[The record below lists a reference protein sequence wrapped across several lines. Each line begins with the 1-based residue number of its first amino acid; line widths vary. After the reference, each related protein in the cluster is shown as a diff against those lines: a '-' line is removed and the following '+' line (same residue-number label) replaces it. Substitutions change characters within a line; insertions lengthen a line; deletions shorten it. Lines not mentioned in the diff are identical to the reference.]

1 MTHGAIAACGCQKIL
16 RERHRFTHRHDNS
29 TFGELALPRPHGR
42 THIAQLCFMRRSAA
56 WPGFQVSRMTDQIS
70 TFADPF
76 PKATQEGWMK
86 LVDGVLK
93 GKDFAKTLIGK
104 TYDGIAVQPL
114 YPRAEGAA
122 HAGARAQGGAWGVVQ
137 RIDIPEAELA
147 NAQALDDLENGA
159 TGLDLVL
166 AGSAEAR
173 GCGLSAET
181 AATFDKAVAGI
192 YLDLCAIRL
201 SGGRRTRAAAASFA
215 AMADKRGLGLDR
227 INLTVCYDPVG
238 ILAARGRLS
247 APWSMFE
254 DRIADLVFGLS
265 ARGHRGVALTADG
278 RTFHEAGASDA
289 QELAAVLASLVQY
302 LRVLEQAGLSLDA
315 ARERIGAVLVADA
328 DQFGTIAKFRALRQ
342 LWVRVE
348 AACKLA
354 PKPLQI
360 HGETA
365 WRSTSKR
372 DPWVNMLRSTIATFA
387 AGVGGADS
395 ISVLPFTAALGLPD
409 SFARR
414 VARNTQLVLLEEAN
428 LARVVDPSVGA
439 GGIEALTSALAGK
452 AWEIFQSIEAE
463 GGMVAALQ
471 SGAVQKQIAQVRIAR
486 DKDIASR
493 KAPITGTSEFP
504 NIGEA
509 PVTVMACMPPALSGR
524 TRDAIDILPRKG
536 ERFGALVDAARA
548 GATLGDLSPRPIYAP
563 LHAEALPSR
572 RSAEPFERL
581 RDKAD
586 AASVRP
592 VVFLAALGSVADFTA
607 RATFA
612 KNFFE
617 AGGLAA
623 PIPEPFA
630 DTAALLAA
638 CKASGA
644 RLACL
649 VGTDAAYG
657 EAGPSLI
664 AALKAEG
671 FSVWVAGRMGEHEA
685 ALSAAGVSGSIYVG
699 CDVVE
704 ALTRAQTIVGIG

>member
-1 MTHGAIAACGCQKIL
+1 M
-16 RERHRFTHRHDNS
+16 S
-29 TFGELALPRPHGR
+29 
-42 THIAQLCFMRRSAA
+42 
-56 WPGFQVSRMTDQIS
+56 DQI
-70 TFADPF
+70 THFADQF
-76 PKATQEGWMK
+76 PKATDESWMK
-86 LVDGVLK
+86 LVEGVLK
-93 GKDFAKTLIGK
+93 GKDFAKTLVGR
-104 TYDGIAVQPL
+104 TYDGIAIQPL
-114 YPRAEGAA
+114 YPRSEGAA
-122 HAGARAQGGAWGVVQ
+122 HAGARAQAGAWGVVQ
-137 RIDIPEAELA
+137 RIDIPDAAQA

-166 AGSAEAR
+166 AGSSEAR

-181 AATFDKAVAGI
+181 TAAFDKALDGV

-201 SGGRRTRAAAASFA
+201 TGGRRTRAAAAAFA
-215 AMADKRGLGLDR
+215 ALAEKRGLGLDKLD
-227 INLTVCYDPVG
+227 LTVCYNPVG

-265 ARGHRGVALTADG
+265 GRGHQGVALTGDG
-278 RTFHEAGASDA
+278 RPFHEAGASDA
-289 QELAAVLASLVQY
+289 QELAMVLATLVQY
-302 LRVLEQAGLSLDA
+302 LRVLEKAGLSLDA
-315 ARERIGAVLVADA
+315 ARQRLGAVLVADA
-328 DQFGTIAKFRALRQ
+328 DQFATIAKFRALRQ
-342 LWVRVE
+342 LWARVE

-360 HGETA
+360 HAETA

-372 DPWVNMLRSTIATFA
+372 DPWVNMLRATIAGFS

-395 ISVLPFTAALGLPD
+395 VTVLPFTAALGLPD
-409 SFARR
+409 AFARR
-414 VARNTQLVLLEEAN
+414 IARNTQLVLIEESN
-428 LARVVDPSVGA
+428 LARVVDPAAGA
-439 GGIEALTSALAGK
+439 GGIEALTSGLAAK

-463 GGMVAALQ
+463 GGMIEALQ
-471 SGAVQKQIAQVRIAR
+471 SGAAQKLVAQVRIAR
-486 DKDIASR
+486 DTDIASR

-509 PVTVMACMPPALSGR
+509 PVSVMACTPPALSGR

-536 ERFGALVDAARA
+536 ERFGALVDAARS

-563 LHAEALPSR
+563 VHAEALPSR
-572 RSAEPFERL
+572 RVAEPFERL

-586 AASVRP
+586 AAANRP
-592 VVFLAALGSVADFTA
+592 TVFLAAMGTVADFTA

-617 AGGLAA
+617 AGGLVA

-630 DTAALLAA
+630 DDAALIAA

-644 RLACL
+644 KLACL
-649 VGTDAAYG
+649 VGTDATYG
-657 EAGPSLI
+657 EKGVAL
-664 AALKAEG
+664 AASLKAEG
-671 FSVWVAGRMGEHEA
+671 MAVWIAGRMGEHEA
-685 ALSAAGVSGSIYVG
+685 ALGAAGVSGSIYVG